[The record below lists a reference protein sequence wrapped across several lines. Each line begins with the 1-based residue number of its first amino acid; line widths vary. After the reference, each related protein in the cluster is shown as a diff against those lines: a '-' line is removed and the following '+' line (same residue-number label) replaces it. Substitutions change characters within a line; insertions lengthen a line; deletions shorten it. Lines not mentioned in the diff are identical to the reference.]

1 MEYDSTKYLAY
12 KQYFRVKSI
21 EEIGWQKMGKVC
33 QYK

>member
-12 KQYFRVKSI
+12 KIRVKSI